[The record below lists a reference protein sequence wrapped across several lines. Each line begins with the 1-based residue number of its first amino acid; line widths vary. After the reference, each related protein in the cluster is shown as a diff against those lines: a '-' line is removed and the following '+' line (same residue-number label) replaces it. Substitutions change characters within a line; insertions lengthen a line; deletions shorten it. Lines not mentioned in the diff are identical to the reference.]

1 VALMRVYCGLAT
13 TESPARSAGDRD
25 WLTAAVV
32 DDAGRLLDLCDIT
45 DDACGYAELGGL
57 LAERSGGTTGVA
69 VAADTDE
76 HEVTLLLL
84 AAGRPLA
91 IADDETVG
99 DYAERFA
106 DDESV
111 DEISAGTAERNAV
124 GLARAL
130 QAGALAAASRGAPRE
145 LMALGPVLAAH
156 AAVAVSR
163 HGSAVAL
170 REVLRE
176 LYPAAL
182 RAYPDP
188 AAPIPLAILDAL
200 PEPGLLGI
208 SNRGRDAAVAA
219 DLSMAGLADTTT
231 IADAITALR
240 IAASE
245 TPRRTGIGKAP
256 TSAVAET
263 IRQAVAAV
271 RACDAAVAALVGL
284 LAAQDLAPRRSEPT
298 RLRAVS
304 PHAIEA
310 ARPEPAPRDASPY
323 APARHAASR
332 SDTTRSD
339 TARPGTVR
347 PEPARSEP
355 GREPVRSEPAW
366 TDAGRFDPAWQES
379 ARFDAA
385 RASRRARSTGTAS
398 GPPAHPTTMPSPPSY
413 PAAEPSAQPGIRPVA
428 AQAPSAGPDAA
439 TRPNRTPPQRSV
451 RSSSRSA
458 PPRVDDD
465 FSTPLAPGPVPTA
478 DVDLFSMPE
487 MPATPTGGGLRSSW
501 HDEVEPAE
509 PASRG
514 ASPTTGPS
522 STPNESPGT
531 ALVPSDYDRIYR
543 ERARPTVAYP
553 AAGRPAAPVSNYPVE
568 PRYLGDAG
576 AFSPD
581 ASTDG
586 YDADPPRMSG
596 HRAVEDRP
604 RGSYRDDP
612 WVATREPSH
621 GRPAGAEESG
631 PAGGSM
637 NRRSVTSDPSA
648 YEAPQAG
655 GYPTPGVPAPGSRSN
670 WPVTAPDAADDMART
685 RPDSRS
691 TETMRRA
698 TESAGYDT
706 EHSYDS
712 GIPRQRDGRIAPPW
726 QAGDLAPPAEPPSL
740 RLVDPPVLRLVGR
753 DDERD
758 IPARR
763 PGYADDH
770 LPPLP
775 PVPVDDEPDDDL
787 LIFAQARSAW
797 FVDPQDGAE
806 ATPSWS
812 AAADHGWSAAERAAH
827 PSIDGETEVGLPRRV
842 PKANLVP
849 GSPLPPVS
857 DDGLPIVRDPA
868 AMAAHTTGY
877 FRGSRR
883 GEEVR
888 GYAVGG
894 RPGRESGEGWDFS
907 RDGWETDREPEYR
920 SAAHR

>member
-13 TESPARSAGDRD
+13 TEPPVGSAGGAG

-32 DDAGRLLDLCDIT
+32 DDAGRLLDLCDIS
-45 DDACGYAELGGL
+45 DDASGYAELGGL

-76 HEVTLLLL
+76 HDVTLLLA

-111 DEISAGTAERNAV
+111 DEISAGAAERNAV

-145 LMALGPVLAAH
+145 LMSLGPVLAAH

-188 AAPIPLAILDAL
+188 ATPIPLAILDAL

-219 DLSMAGLADTTT
+219 DLSMAGIADSAT
-231 IADAITALR
+231 ITDAITALR
-240 IAASE
+240 IAAAE
-245 TPRRTGIGKAP
+245 TPRRTGIGKGP

-271 RACDAAVAALVGL
+271 RACDAAVAALIGL
-284 LAAQDLAPRRSEPT
+284 LAIKDLAPRRPEPT
-298 RLRAVS
+298 RLRAV
-304 PHAIEA
+304 PPRAIEA
-310 ARPEPAPRDASPY
+310 RSETAPREETAYP
-323 APARHAASR
+323 PARHAAAR
-332 SDTTRSD
+332 SEMVS
-339 TARPGTVR
+339 
-347 PEPARSEP
+347 PEPARAD
-355 GREPVRSEPAW
+355 PA
-366 TDAGRFDPAWQES
+366 RFDPARQES
-379 ARFDAA
+379 ARYDAA

-398 GPPAHPTTMPSPPSY
+398 GPPARPAAGYAEPIGVRPGMTPAAVDSFPQTAPPPSAFGQSPAPAP
-413 PAAEPSAQPGIRPVA
+413 PAA
-428 AQAPSAGPDAA
+428 AGVTP
-439 TRPNRTPPQRSV
+439 RPNRTPPQRSA
-451 RSSSRSA
+451 RSSTRSA
-458 PPRVDDD
+458 PAPVDDD

-478 DVDLFSMPE
+478 DADLFTLPE
-487 MPATPTGGGLRSSW
+487 MPAGAPSDGLRSSW
-501 HDEVEPAE
+501 HDDPARDLSS
-509 PASRG
+509 PAATPVA
-514 ASPTTGPS
+514 ASD
-522 STPNESPGT
+522 SPGT

-576 AFSPD
+576 AYTPD
-581 ASTDG
+581 AAGGG
-586 YDADPPRMSG
+586 YDAGSLRTNG
-596 HRAVEDRP
+596 HRAADDQMLA
-604 RGSYRDDP
+604 GQDDP
-612 WVATREPSH
+612 WVAPRQPSH
-621 GRPAGAEESG
+621 SRRTTTDDVAPANGRSPA
-631 PAGGSM
+631 
-637 NRRSVTSDPSA
+637 RDPSA
-648 YEAPQAG
+648 YEVPQAGGYPNQGSYPNQG
-655 GYPTPGVPAPGSRSN
+655 GYPTPGVPAPGSRGS
-670 WPVTAPDAADDMART
+670 WPVAPPDPADDMART
-685 RPDSRS
+685 YVDSRTQVDSRS
-691 TETMRRA
+691 TRA
-698 TESAGYDT
+698 DAYDPGGP
-706 EHSYDS
+706 YDS
-712 GIPRQRDGRIAPPW
+712 GIPRQRDGHIAPPW
-726 QAGDLAPPAEPPSL
+726 QTDDLSLPAESPPL
-740 RLVDPPVLRLVGR
+740 RLVEPPVLRLVGR
-753 DDERD
+753 GGERVERD
-758 IPARR
+758 TSRRPSPAEDQLPPIPAV
-763 PGYADDH
+763 
-770 LPPLP
+770 L
-775 PVPVDDEPDDDL
+775 VDDEPDDDL

-797 FVDPQDGAE
+797 FVDPQDAE
-806 ATPSWS
+806 EASPSWS
-812 AAADHGWSAAERAAH
+812 AAAADQGWSAAERAAH
-827 PSIDGETEVGLPRRV
+827 PSIDGETDVGLPRRV

-849 GSPLPPVS
+849 GSPLPQLA
-857 DDGLPIVRDPA
+857 DDGLRIVRDPA

-907 RDGWETDREPEYR
+907 RDGWETDREPEFR
-920 SAAHR
+920 PAAHR

>member
-13 TESPARSAGDRD
+13 TESAARSAGDRG

-76 HEVTLLLL
+76 HEVTLLLM

-91 IADDETVG
+91 IADDETVV

-145 LMALGPVLAAH
+145 MMGLGPVLAAH

-208 SNRGRDAAVAA
+208 SNRGRDAAVAT
-219 DLSMAGLADTTT
+219 DLSMTGIADAAT

-245 TPRRTGIGKAP
+245 TPRRTGIGKGP

-284 LAAQDLAPRRSEPT
+284 LAVQDLAPRRPEPT
-298 RLRAVS
+298 RLRAVA

-310 ARPEPAPRDASPY
+310 ARSEPAPRDDTPY

-332 SDTTRSD
+332 SEAARSG
-339 TARPGTVR
+339 AVR

-355 GREPVRSEPAW
+355 GRESVRAEPARA
-366 TDAGRFDPAWQES
+366 DATRTDPAWQES
-379 ARFDAA
+379 ARYDAA

-398 GPPAHPTTMPSPPSY
+398 GPPARPVTVPSSPAY
-413 PAAEPSAQPGIRPVA
+413 PGSEPAAQPGIRPVA
-428 AQAPSAGPDAA
+428 AQAPPAGPEAS
-439 TRPNRTPPQRSV
+439 TRPNRTPPQRSA
-451 RSSSRSA
+451 RSSTRSA

-478 DVDLFSMPE
+478 DADLFSMPE
-487 MPATPTGGGLRSSW
+487 MPAGLRSSW
-501 HDEVEPAE
+501 HDETAAAE
-509 PASRG
+509 PSSRSG
-514 ASPTTGPS
+514 SPSGPGS
-522 STPNESPGT
+522 GPATAPSESPGT

-543 ERARPTVAYP
+543 DRSRPTVAYP

-576 AFSPD
+576 ALTPD
-581 ASTDG
+581 ATRG
-586 YDADPPRMSG
+586 YDADRPHVNG
-596 HRAVEDRP
+596 HRAAEDRQMATH
-604 RGSYRDDP
+604 REP
-612 WVATREPSH
+612 WVAPREPSH
-621 GRPAGAEESG
+621 GRRAAVEDSG
-631 PAGGSM
+631 PASGSV
-637 NRRSVTSDPSA
+637 NARSVANDPWA
-648 YEAPQAG
+648 YEAPHTG
-655 GYPTPGVPAPGSRSN
+655 GYPAPSVPAPGSRNN
-670 WPVTAPDAADDMART
+670 WPVAAPDPADDMART
-685 RPDSRS
+685 RSDARA
-691 TETMRRA
+691 TAAERRA
-698 TESAGYDT
+698 TQSAAYEPEHPYDT
-706 EHSYDS
+706 

-726 QAGDLAPPAEPPSL
+726 QADDLAPPAEPSAL
-740 RLVDPPVLRLVGR
+740 RRVEPPVLRLVGR
-753 DDERD
+753 EDERD
-758 IPARR
+758 SRSRWPS
-763 PGYADDH
+763 YSDDQ

-775 PVPVDDEPDDDL
+775 PLPVDDEPDDDL

-797 FVDPQDGAE
+797 FVDPHDDEE
-806 ATPSWS
+806 AAPSWS
-812 AAADHGWSAAERAAH
+812 MAADQGWSAAERAAH
-827 PSIDGETEVGLPRRV
+827 PRIDGETEVGLPRRV

-849 GSPLPPVS
+849 GSPLPPVT
-857 DDGLPIVRDPA
+857 DDGLRIVRDPA
-868 AMAAHTTGY
+868 AMAEHTTGY

-907 RDGWETDREPEYR
+907 RDGWETDQEPEYR
-920 SAAHR
+920 SAAHH

>member
-1 VALMRVYCGLAT
+1 MRVYCGLAT
-13 TESPARSAGDRD
+13 TESPVRSTGDSG

-76 HEVTLLLL
+76 HEVTMLLL

-219 DLSMAGLADTTT
+219 DLSTTGIADTAT

-245 TPRRTGIGKAP
+245 TPRRTGIGKGP

-284 LAAQDLAPRRSEPT
+284 LAAQDLAPRRAEPT
-298 RLRAVS
+298 RLRAVA
-304 PHAIEA
+304 PRAIEA
-310 ARPEPAPRDASPY
+310 TRFEPAQREDKPY
-323 APARHAASR
+323 GSARHAASR
-332 SDTTRSD
+332 AETTHSG
-339 TARPGTVR
+339 PVS
-347 PEPARSEP
+347 PEPARYES
-355 GREPVRSEPAW
+355 GRESARPEPVRA
-366 TDAGRFDPAWQES
+366 DAARFDPAWQES
-379 ARFDAA
+379 ARYDAA
-385 RASRRARSTGTAS
+385 RASRRSRSAGAAS
-398 GPPAHPTTMPSPPSY
+398 GPPARPGAMPSAPTFSDGGPT
-413 PAAEPSAQPGIRPVA
+413 AQPGVRPAA
-428 AQAPSAGPDAA
+428 AQAPSAAEEAPP
-439 TRPNRTPPQRSV
+439 RPNRTPPQRSA

-458 PPRVDDD
+458 PARVDDD

-478 DVDLFSMPE
+478 DVDLFAMPE
-487 MPATPTGGGLRSSW
+487 MPVSSAGGGLRSSW
-501 HDEVEPAE
+501 HDETESP
-509 PASRG
+509 SHG
-514 ASPTTGPS
+514 APPNTGPS
-522 STPNESPGT
+522 SGPTDSPGT

-543 ERARPTVAYP
+543 DRARSTVAYP
-553 AAGRPAAPVSNYPVE
+553 AAGRPATPVSNYPVE
-568 PRYLGDAG
+568 PRYLGDAS
-576 AFSPD
+576 AIAPD
-581 ASTDG
+581 TATRG
-586 YDADPPRMSG
+586 YEADSSRTSG
-596 HRAVEDRP
+596 HRAAEDRQ
-604 RGSYRDDP
+604 RGGHRDDP
-612 WVATREPSH
+612 WIATREPSH
-621 GRPAGAEESG
+621 GRRAAVDESSFAGESSFTG
-631 PAGGSM
+631 EPM
-637 NRRSVTSDPSA
+637 NGRSVANDASA
-648 YEAPQAG
+648 YEAPRPGA
-655 GYPTPGVPAPGSRSN
+655 YPTPGVPAPGSRSN
-670 WPVTAPDAADDMART
+670 WPVAAPDPADDMART
-685 RPDSRS
+685 HSDSRS
-691 TETMRRA
+691 AETTRRSTQPTA
-698 TESAGYDT
+698 YDR
-706 EHSYDS
+706 ENSYES
-712 GIPRQRDGRIAPPW
+712 GIPRQRDGRVAPPW
-726 QAGDLAPPAEPPSL
+726 QTEDLAPPAEPPTL
-740 RLVDPPVLRLVGR
+740 RVVEPPVLRLVGR

-758 IPARR
+758 SLSRR
-763 PGYADDH
+763 AHYADDQ

-775 PVPVDDEPDDDL
+775 PLPVDDEPDDDL

-797 FVDPQDGAE
+797 FVDPHGDEE
-806 ATPSWS
+806 AAPSWS
-812 AAADHGWSAAERAAH
+812 EAADQGWSAAERAAH

-849 GSPLPPVS
+849 GSPLPPVT
-857 DDGLPIVRDPA
+857 DDGLRIVRDPA

>member
-1 VALMRVYCGLAT
+1 MALMRVYCGLAT
-13 TESPARSAGDRD
+13 TGSPARSAGDSD

-219 DLSMAGLADTTT
+219 DLSMAGIADTAT
-231 IADAITALR
+231 ITDAITALR

-245 TPRRTGIGKAP
+245 TPRRTGIGKGP

-271 RACDAAVAALVGL
+271 RACDAAVASLVGL
-284 LAAQDLAPRRSEPT
+284 LAAQDLAPRRHEPT

-304 PHAIEA
+304 PRAIEA
-310 ARPEPAPRDASPY
+310 ARPEPAQHDESPY

-332 SDTTRSD
+332 SDAT
-339 TARPGTVR
+339 RPGQVRPEPVRPEPGREPAR
-347 PEPARSEP
+347 PEPAR
-355 GREPVRSEPAW
+355 
-366 TDAGRFDPAWQES
+366 TDAARFDPVWQES
-379 ARFDAA
+379 ARYDAA
-385 RASRRARSTGTAS
+385 RASRRARSAGTAS
-398 GPPAHPTTMPSPPSY
+398 GPPARPTTMPPTLSY
-413 PAAEPSAQPGIRPVA
+413 PASEPAAQPGIRPLA
-428 AQAPSAGPDAA
+428 AQTPSAGPEAA
-439 TRPNRTPPQRSV
+439 TRPNRTPPQRSA
-451 RSSSRSA
+451 RSSTRSA
-458 PPRVDDD
+458 PARVDDD

-487 MPATPTGGGLRSSW
+487 TPAGSTGGALRSSW
-501 HDEVEPAE
+501 HDEAEPAE
-509 PASRG
+509 PSSHN

-522 STPNESPGT
+522 FASNESPGT

-543 ERARPTVAYP
+543 EQARPTVAYP

-576 AFSPD
+576 AFPSD
-581 ASTDG
+581 TATGG
-586 YDADPPRMSG
+586 YDADPPRMNG
-596 HRAVEDRP
+596 HRAAEDRP
-604 RGSYRDDP
+604 RAAAATIRGWRRANRRTAVRRRLRRPAPPVVPGTADRSRPIHRRTKLRGPAAIRLRAFRRRDHGATGRSPRRIRPTTWRERVPTRARPRPCGVRRSLPRTTPSTRTTPGSRGSGT
-612 WVATREPSH
+612 VASRRR
-621 GRPAGAEESG
+621 GRPAISRRR
-631 PAGGSM
+631 PSRRHCGSSI
-637 NRRSVTSDPSA
+637 RPCCAWSA
-648 YEAPQAG
+648 ATTNAI
-655 GYPTPGVPAPGSRSN
+655 S
-670 WPVTAPDAADDMART
+670 
-685 RPDSRS
+685 
-691 TETMRRA
+691 RRA
-698 TESAGYDT
+698 
-706 EHSYDS
+706 
-712 GIPRQRDGRIAPPW
+712 GR
-726 QAGDLAPPAEPPSL
+726 S
-740 RLVDPPVLRLVGR
+740 
-753 DDERD
+753 
-758 IPARR
+758 
-763 PGYADDH
+763 YADDH
-770 LPPLP
+770 LPPMP

-797 FVDPQDGAE
+797 FVDPHDGEE

-812 AAADHGWSAAERAAH
+812 AAADQGWSAAERAAH

-849 GSPLPPVS
+849 GSPLPPVA